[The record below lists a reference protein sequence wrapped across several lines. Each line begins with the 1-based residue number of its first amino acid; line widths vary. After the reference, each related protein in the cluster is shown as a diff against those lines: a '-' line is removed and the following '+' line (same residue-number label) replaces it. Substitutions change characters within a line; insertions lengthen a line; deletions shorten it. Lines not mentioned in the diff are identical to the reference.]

1 MIDGSKN
8 CKRQLAFELQ
18 NLRVY
23 QKSSN
28 FNQFFQGVILL
39 HSARHFCFE
48 VLMLLYLQTIIIL
61 CTQGTICTCCD
72 SILSLVYSLFSLVS
86 GYGMIMSL
94 EERKIR
100 FEPRIKSNHNIN

>member
-48 VLMLLYLQTIIIL
+48 VLMLLYLQTII

-72 SILSLVYSLFSLVS
+72 SILSLVYSLFALVS

>member
-1 MIDGSKN
+1 MIDGSKK
-8 CKRQLAFELQ
+8 CKCQLAFELQ

-23 QKSSN
+23 EKPSN

-48 VLMLLYLQTIIIL
+48 VLMSLYLQTII

-72 SILSLVYSLFSLVS
+72 SILSFIFLDVWVWYDNEF
-86 GYGMIMSL
+86 
-94 EERKIR
+94 ERKENKI
-100 FEPRIKSNHNIN
+100 

>member
-39 HSARHFCFE
+39 HSLRHFCFE
-48 VLMLLYLQTIIIL
+48 VLMLLYLQTII

-72 SILSLVYSLFSLVS
+72 SILSLVYSLFALVS
-86 GYGMIMSL
+86 GYGTIRSL
-94 EERKIR
+94 KERKIR